1 MTQIDSP
8 PASAPSFE
16 YGRTV
21 THIALPAKALHLHER
36 CAPFASEIAAQWGV
50 PLRLIHVSD
59 ALVGSD
65 PGLDAVVANLHHRS
79 PTLAIEAVNVFG
91 SDVARALTDAIDPH
105 AFVVM
110 TTEHADAWR
119 FKGSVAE
126 SVAGHA
132 GAPVLLI
139 GPNVQIQTT
148 TGEIVVAVD
157 GSLASEAAL
166 DRAILLS
173 EAFSSRSRIWMVRV
187 VPRPSDEPGGH
198 HGDVARELQAKAESS
213 MAGVDV
219 RWEIIQSND
228 PIEAIS
234 AFAARRRASFI
245 VTGMRSRNDMRRK
258 TMGSVTMGL
267 VHRAIQPVM
276 PVPSARLRDADTASS
291 HDVDEND
298 EPDQ

>member
-1 MTQIDSP
+1 MTQIDGQP
-8 PASAPSFE
+8 NTAPTFE

-21 THIALPAKALHLHER
+21 THVSLPAKALHLHER
-36 CAPFASEIAAQWGV
+36 CAPFASELAAQWGV

-59 ALVGSD
+59 SLSGSD
-65 PGLDAVVANLHHRS
+65 PALDAVVANLHHRTPS
-79 PTLAIEAVNVFG
+79 LAIEAVNVFG
-91 SDVARALTDAIDPH
+91 TDVAKALADAIDPH

-110 TTEHADAWR
+110 STEHADAWR

-126 SVAGHA
+126 SVAGHV
-132 GAPVLLI
+132 GAPLLLI

-157 GSLASEAAL
+157 GSMASEAAM
-166 DRAILLS
+166 DRAVLLS
-173 EAFSSRSRIWMVRV
+173 KAFSSRSRIWMVRV
-187 VPRPSDEPGGH
+187 VPRPTGGLGDH
-198 HGDVARELQAKAESS
+198 HGDLARALQAQAESS
-213 MAGVDV
+213 TAGVDV

-228 PIEAIS
+228 PIEAITS
-234 AFAARRRASFI
+234 FAARRRASFI

-276 PVPSARLRDADTASS
+276 PVPSARVRDRDLDSESS
-291 HDVDEND
+291 HHADDDE
-298 EPDQ
+298 